1 MFKKKE
7 KDIKVNL
14 KYLFKKDIVF
24 LSRARTDDSTHYDL
38 KNLRFC
44 LFGIF
49 NKEGNKIKTIPN
61 GKIYD
66 YENGKININGEY
78 YLPIQIDIK
87 NTALHVKAAHKVDAD
102 LINGYEISGG
112 YALTPFTC
120 RPLSLEPYVN
130 CDKEDILSVSQ
141 LKMLIKELNIL
152 IEDCYEN
159 KLEVEEEDEKNS
171 SKIEKIKKQTQQE
184 KDF

>member
-1 MFKKKE
+1 MFQKKE
-7 KDIKVNL
+7 NNKVKL

-24 LSRARTDDSTHYDL
+24 LSRARTDDGKYYDL
-38 KNLRFC
+38 KNLHFC
-44 LFGIF
+44 IFGIF
-49 NKEGNKIKTIPN
+49 NKEGNKIKIIPN

-78 YLPIQIDIK
+78 YLPIQIEIK
-87 NTALHVKAAHKVDAD
+87 NTKLYIKTTHKVDAD
-102 LINGYEISGG
+102 LINGYEISSG
-112 YALTPFTC
+112 YAITPFTC
-120 RPLSLEPYVN
+120 RTLSLEPYVN
-130 CDKEDILSVSQ
+130 CDNEDILSVSQ

-159 KLEVEEEDEKNS
+159 RLEVEEYSEKHF
-171 SKIEKIKKQTQQE
+171 SKISKIKKQTQQE